1 MGRKRLIESD
11 EENYDSPRFNFRMNK
26 DVVDIMDILDKTK
39 DMDKSQF
46 IREAIV
52 FYKVFYWENRSLT
65 PIESVSIEEPVKSE
79 ETKSPEILSG
89 KEPTEPKKPETTKST
104 TWKAPWLSS

>member
-1 MGRKRLIESD
+1 MARKRLIESD

-26 DVVDIMDILDKTK
+26 DVMDIMGILDNTK

-65 PIESVSIEEPVKSE
+65 PIESVPIEEPVKSK
-79 ETKSPEILSG
+79 ETKSPEIIPRE
-89 KEPTEPKKPETTKST
+89 EPTEPKKPETVKSS